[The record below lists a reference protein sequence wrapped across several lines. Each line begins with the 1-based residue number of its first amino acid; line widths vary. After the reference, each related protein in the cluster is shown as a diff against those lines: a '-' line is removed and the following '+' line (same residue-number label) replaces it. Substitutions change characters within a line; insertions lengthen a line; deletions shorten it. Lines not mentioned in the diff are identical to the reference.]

1 MAKPKAPKPNTA
13 SKPIRGKSYSVDYES
28 LDNPPKA
35 LRGHIDPLY
44 RHPVEAE
51 TIRGR
56 QVQKLQEAVQKG
68 GERLQ
73 SVADHLAFV
82 AAQADPSKPGAD
94 FTNLAPYMEALEQ
107 LPVHQ
112 RKIILDAAGNPA
124 VFASVLDKEMPALTI
139 GQGDTSWA
147 DDLFAGEAA
156 PAQDAPEQPVFA
168 SSIGDVQ
175 DPDTQPGVV
184 YSDVF
189 EDRSQHPQEF
199 RYSTYAGSKTA
210 RDKFRLEG
218 RAARASGGLDEHP
231 LIYDQMQEIK
241 RIEKAGKIPVLPP
254 VGKPVKHDLLRGASP
269 QSYSA
274 LVREI
279 ERVRDIPVD
288 PQRFDAENDYV
299 APPSRP
305 LNFIDVLPDDV
316 SGRMTGRRH
325 QLRLTGPEELA
336 GTAGPPEPVDRMA
349 GVDSRTPFEERI
361 PTVFRTQAEK
371 DGALAT
377 LQSRLSEIE
386 RRIAAIP
393 DDLEQRRAAY
403 VPQETEVL
411 TVGTGAVGERT
422 PLWSEKKPFS
432 LDIEVERRMRPALDK
447 TVAKIEDLADRAAY
461 GDANAI
467 VDLDRLYPRWRAVLP
482 EVDADGNVTPSTRPP
497 SGQLLGGLIANAAN
511 IGDPGFSRR
520 VADILD
526 RSIRAQASLPP
537 STDMA
542 RQYAAM
548 QLTPGRDGIKYLSG
562 LAKSGQYPF
571 PFFADT
577 NVPAFRAAPEAADWA
592 DDLVGPSDP
601 VSGQI
606 DAGEAWADQ
615 LFAEEAAKAAPDA
628 QPAMGDDANWAD
640 QLDMPAA
647 QPLPQ
652 QDSGMGW
659 ADESLGTDF
668 VAPEPPSSDTNW
680 ADDFSMYGDP
690 AIQGFAALDTMN
702 RRRAQNPLA
711 ALLA

>member
-68 GERLQ
+68 GEKLQ

-82 AAQADPSKPGAD
+82 AAQADPNKPGAD
-94 FTNLAPYMEALEQ
+94 FTNLDPYMEALEQ
-107 LPVHQ
+107 LPLHQ
-112 RKIILDAAGNPA
+112 RKAILDAAGNPA
-124 VFASVLDKEMPALTI
+124 VFAPVLDKEMPALTI

-147 DDLFAGEAA
+147 DDLFAGDAA
-156 PAQDAPEQPVFA
+156 TAPETPEQPVFA
-168 SSIGDVQ
+168 SSIGDAQ

-184 YSDVF
+184 FNDVY
-189 EDRSQHPQEF
+189 EDRSQHPPEF
-199 RYSTYAGSKTA
+199 KYSTYAGNDAA
-210 RDKFRLEG
+210 RSFRLEG
-218 RAARASGGLDEHP
+218 RAARGSGGPDKHP
-231 LIYDQMQEIK
+231 LIYDQMQEIA
-241 RIEKAGKIPVLPP
+241 RIKKAGFEPTLPP
-254 VGKPVKHDLLRGASP
+254 VVGGRGGTP
-269 QSYSA
+269 
-274 LVREI
+274 
-279 ERVRDIPVD
+279 
-288 PQRFDAENDYV
+288 
-299 APPSRP
+299 
-305 LNFIDVLPDDV
+305 
-316 SGRMTGRRH
+316 
-325 QLRLTGPEELA
+325 RLTVEIDKKKRQASVA
-336 GTAGPPEPVDRMA
+336 GR
-349 GVDSRTPFEERI
+349 
-361 PTVFRTQAEK
+361 
-371 DGALAT
+371 
-377 LQSRLSEIE
+377 
-386 RRIAAIP
+386 P
-393 DDLEQRRAAY
+393 DIM
-403 VPQETEVL
+403 
-411 TVGTGAVGERT
+411 TVGTGVVPGSLG
-422 PLWSEKKPFS
+422 PVWSARKPHS
-432 LDIEVERRMRPALDK
+432 IDIEVERRMRPALDK
-447 TVAKIEDLADRAAY
+447 TVSKIEELADRAAN
-461 GDANAI
+461 GDAEAI

-497 SGQLLGGLIANAAN
+497 SGQLLGGLIANAGN
-511 IGDPGFSRR
+511 VGDPTFPQR
-520 VADILD
+520 VASLLD
-526 RSIRAQASLPP
+526 RSIQAQASLPP
-537 STDMA
+537 STDKA
-542 RQYAAM
+542 RHYAAM
-548 QLTPGRDGIKYLSG
+548 QLTPGSDGIKYLSG

-571 PFFADT
+571 PLFADT